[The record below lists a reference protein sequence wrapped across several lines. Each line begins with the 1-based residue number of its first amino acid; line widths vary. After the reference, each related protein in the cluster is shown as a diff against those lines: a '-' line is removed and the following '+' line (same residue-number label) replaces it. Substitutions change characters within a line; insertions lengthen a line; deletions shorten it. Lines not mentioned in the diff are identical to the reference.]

1 VANLSIWLK
10 ELRLPFLV
18 VTLSAVFIGLA
29 MVWGTYHIFNLFYAV
44 LTVIGACCLHLTVNV
59 LNDYFDYK
67 TGIDLKTIP
76 TPFSGGSTLLVKKLL
91 TPASVYRAGLSFLA
105 IATLIGIYFTI
116 VIGWPILVL
125 LIVGAFSAYFYSHK
139 ISFWGIGEIFVG
151 LNFGPLMVLGTF
163 YVQTRILAWQPF
175 YIGLIPGLLT
185 AAVLYINEF
194 PDLFAD
200 VSGGRYHIPAR
211 LGKKRAVN
219 GYIAIIIAVYALLI
233 LGVAF
238 RLMPLSC
245 LIGLVSL
252 PIAVKAM
259 RIAKKNYNKIAE
271 LISAMASTILVNATT
286 GFLIATA
293 YIIYGAF
300 GI

>member
-1 VANLSIWLK
+1 MASPSIWLK

-18 VTLSAVFIGLA
+18 VDFSAVFIGLA
-29 MVWGTYHIFNLFYAV
+29 MAWGTYHIFNLFYAV
-44 LTVIGACCLHLTVNV
+44 LTVIGACAFNLAVNV

-67 TGIDLKTIP
+67 TGIDLKVTP

-105 IATLIGIYFTI
+105 IGTLIGIYFTI
-116 VIGWPILVL
+116 VRGLPILIL

-139 ISFWGIGEIFVG
+139 LSFWGIGEIFVG
-151 LNFGPLMVLGTF
+151 LNFALMVPGTF
-163 YVQTRILAWQPF
+163 YVQTQILAWQPF

-185 AAVLYINEF
+185 TAVLYINEF

-219 GYIAIIIAVYALLI
+219 GYIAIMIAMYALII
-233 LGVAF
+233 LGVAL
-238 RLMPLSC
+238 RIMPFSS
-245 LIGLVSL
+245 LIGLLSL
-252 PIAVKAM
+252 QLAVKAM
-259 RIAKKNYNKIAE
+259 RIARKNYNKIAE
-271 LISAMASTILVNATT
+271 LIPAMASTILVNATT
-286 GFLIATA
+286 GFLIVAA
-293 YIIYGAF
+293 YIIYGIL